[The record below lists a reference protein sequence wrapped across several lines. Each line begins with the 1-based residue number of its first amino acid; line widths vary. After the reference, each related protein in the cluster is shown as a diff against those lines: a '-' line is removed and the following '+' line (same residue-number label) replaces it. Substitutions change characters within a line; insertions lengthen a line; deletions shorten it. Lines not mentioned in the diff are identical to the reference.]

1 MKTSIAV
8 AAALLLVFAV
18 AFAVVRMDW
27 VGADALRFLPAI
39 AAVIIAAGLI
49 SPVIAKRLQKR
60 RRSPT
65 PLKGDEK

>member
-49 SPVIAKRLQKR
+49 CPAIVKRVQKR
-60 RRSPT
+60 RRLQSPV
-65 PLKGDEK
+65 KEDEK